1 MALAARPTLSPA
13 DALHATP
20 PKLTAVELR
29 VAEVDTMR
37 GPRLRYD
44 VVSRLLF
51 GFIHLVYGRAGNL
64 RKFRALELLARVP
77 YHAWERAAYRAA
89 GRLSHRTALAS
100 TVHRRIMQSRAQQ
113 DNEQWHLFV
122 LDEVIQ
128 ARGER
133 LRWFRDR
140 VLPRLLA
147 GVYHPLIWL
156 VLLVS
161 PAYSYRLNAAF
172 EDHAEHEYMAF
183 VAQHPHL
190 DRVRFASH
198 LGDVFDHV
206 DTLADLLRQIGH
218 DERVH
223 KLESLR
229 EAALAA
235 AVGSPS

>member
-1 MALAARPTLSPA
+1 MALAAGRTLSPA
-13 DALHATP
+13 EALRATP
-20 PKLTAVELR
+20 PKLSAVELR
-29 VAEVDTMR
+29 AAELETMR
-37 GPRLRYD
+37 SPRLRYN

-51 GFIHLVYGRAGNL
+51 AFIDLVYGRAGSL
-64 RKFRALELLARVP
+64 RKFRALEVLARVP

-89 GRLSHRTALAS
+89 GRLSHRTNLAS
-100 TVHRRIMQSRAQQ
+100 SVHRCILQSRAQQ
-113 DNEQWHLFV
+113 DNEQWHLFA

-133 LRWFRDR
+133 LRRFRDR

-147 GVYHPLIWL
+147 GIYHPFTWL
-156 VLLVS
+156 VLLAS

-190 DRVRFASH
+190 DRVRFTSQ
-198 LGDVFDHV
+198 LGDVFAHL
-206 DTLADLLRQIGH
+206 DTLAGLLRQIGH

-223 KLESLR
+223 KLESLH
-229 EAALAA
+229 EAARAA
-235 AVGSPS
+235 RRPTT